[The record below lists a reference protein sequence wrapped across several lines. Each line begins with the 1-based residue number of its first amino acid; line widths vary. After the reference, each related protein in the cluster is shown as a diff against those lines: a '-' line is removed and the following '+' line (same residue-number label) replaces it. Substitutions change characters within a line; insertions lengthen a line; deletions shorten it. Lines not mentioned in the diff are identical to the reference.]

1 MSYDMNN
8 DIEKIFVTAEQIDE
22 ITKRVGSAINKD
34 YQDKDPLFIGL
45 LKGCLPFMSDL
56 LKYVD
61 IKCSVDYLRC
71 SSYSGTHSLGS
82 ITIKGD
88 VPNVKDRDVIIID
101 DILDSGRTI
110 SAVRNLLI
118 QNGAKSVAFC
128 VFLDKPEGRVVD
140 ITPSYVG
147 GLVPNEFV
155 VGYGLDYNEHYRNL
169 PYVGVLKEEIY
180 SKK

>member
-1 MSYDMNN
+1 MIN
-8 DIEKIFVTAEQIDE
+8 DIEKVFVTEEE
-22 ITKRVGSAINKD
+22 IKELTKRVGQAINKD
-34 YQDKDPLFIGL
+34 YKDKDPLFIGL

-71 SSYSGTHSLGS
+71 SSYAGTHSVGT

-88 VPNVKDRDVIIID
+88 VPNVKDRNVIIID

-110 SAVRNLLI
+110 NAVRNLLL
-118 QNGAKSVAFC
+118 QNGAKTVAIC
-128 VFLDKPEGRVVD
+128 VMLDKPEGRVVN
-140 ITPSYVG
+140 INPEYVG
-147 GLVPNEFV
+147 GLVPDEFV

-169 PYVGVLKEEIY
+169 PFIGVLKEEIY
-180 SKK
+180 SNK

>member
-1 MSYDMNN
+1 MIN
-8 DIEKIFVTAEQIDE
+8 DIEKIFFTEDQIKE
-22 ITKRVGSAINKD
+22 IIKKVGTAINND
-34 YQDKDPLFIGL
+34 YKGKDPLFIGL

-71 SSYSGTHSLGS
+71 TSYSGTHSVGS
-82 ITIKGD
+82 ITIKGE
-88 VPNVKDRDVIIID
+88 VPNVKDRDVIVID

-110 SAVRNLLI
+110 NAVKNLLL
-118 QNGAKSVAFC
+118 QNGAKSVAIC
-128 VFLDKPEGRVVD
+128 ILLDKPEGRVVD
-140 ITPSYVG
+140 INPQYVG

-169 PYVGVLKEEIY
+169 PFIGVLKKEIY
-180 SKK
+180 SE

>member
-1 MSYDMNN
+1 MIN
-8 DIEKIFVTAEQIDE
+8 DIEKVFFTEEQIKA
-22 ITKRVGSAINKD
+22 ITKKVGTAINND
-34 YQDKDPLFIGL
+34 YKGKDPLFIGL

-71 SSYSGTHSLGS
+71 SSYSGTHSVGS
-82 ITIKGD
+82 ITIKGE
-88 VPNVKDRDVIIID
+88 VPNVKDRDVIVID

-110 SAVRNLLI
+110 NAVKNLLL
-118 QNGAKSVAFC
+118 QNGAKSVAIC
-128 VFLDKPEGRVVD
+128 ILLDKPEGRVVD
-140 ITPSYVG
+140 INPQYVG

-169 PYVGVLKEEIY
+169 PFIGVLKKEIY
-180 SKK
+180 SE

>member
-1 MSYDMNN
+1 MSYDLND
-8 DIEKIFVTAEQIDE
+8 DIEKIFVTEDQIKE
-22 ITKRVGSAINKD
+22 ITKRVGTAINKD
-34 YQDKDPLFIGL
+34 YADKDPLFIGL

-61 IKCSVDYLRC
+61 IKCSVDYLKC
-71 SSYSGTHSLGS
+71 SSYSGTHSLGT
-82 ITIKGD
+82 ITVKGD
-88 VPNVKDRDVIIID
+88 VPVVEGRHVIVVD

-110 SAVRNLLI
+110 SAVKNLFM

-155 VGYGLDYNEHYRNL
+155 VGYGLDYEEHYRNL

-180 SKK
+180 TK